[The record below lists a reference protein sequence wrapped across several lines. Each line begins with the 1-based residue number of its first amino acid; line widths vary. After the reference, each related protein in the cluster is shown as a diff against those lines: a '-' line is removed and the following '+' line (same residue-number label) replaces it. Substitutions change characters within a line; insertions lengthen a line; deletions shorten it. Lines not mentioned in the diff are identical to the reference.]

1 MAGVR
6 KDLTRS
12 LYLYGTAVLVLFGAL
27 MAGIMTGNE
36 SRHLKRLVDQQL
48 TDLADRS
55 AALIERTIEF
65 EPANMARLAMTG
77 SADANFV
84 ARFSQM
90 MSTQRTRAELAE
102 VLVLGGDG
110 AVFWS
115 SNATRAVGAQIPGL
129 EPSTGEGGLEL
140 VSLPIDSVPSR
151 MAVLAI
157 AGSNWRVA
165 AAQPAAQ
172 RVDRAGS
179 LVLIS
184 ILLFTL
190 GGILTLWLLA
200 RWLDRRLLRPLLAA
214 EEVATRVAQG
224 NLSATMSATAGE
236 AATEGNQLLRAI
248 AAMVEALRTL
258 VGAIRGASSEAAAM
272 AEQISAATEEMSAST
287 QEVASTTADLTD
299 RATKQAGVVRLAAD
313 DARKILG
320 IAQALATGAAQ
331 AAERNGALARLARA
345 HREQLDRSTTELA
358 KLTEE
363 VELGAEEAELLATSS
378 EEIEKFITQTKA
390 IAKQTHMLALNA
402 AIEAARAGG
411 EGRGFSVVAEEVRK
425 LAGQAAQAATSTSET
440 VQSVLA
446 RVQTARERLLRLAQ
460 GGIAARDAAQA
471 AAEGLRTVAEDADAN
486 DQWTQAISASA
497 DDVRIL
503 IDGIAGRMKE
513 VSAGTE
519 EYAAAAEQIAAAAQE
534 LNASTEEIASSAGHL
549 ADAAER
555 LTNAV
560 GGFRVS

>member
-12 LYLYGTAVLVLFGAL
+12 LYLYGSAVLVLFGAL

-36 SRHLKRLVDQQL
+36 SRHLKRQVDEQL
-48 TDLADRS
+48 TALADRS
-55 AALIERTIEF
+55 AALIEQALEYDPGEI
-65 EPANMARLAMTG
+65 ARLATPG
-77 SADANFV
+77 LASSETIAK
-84 ARFSQM
+84 FSQM
-90 MSTQRTRAELAE
+90 LSTERTRADLAE

-115 SNATRAVGAQIPGL
+115 SNATRAIGAQIPGL
-129 EPSTGEGGLEL
+129 SVTAGQSELEL
-140 VSLPIDSVPSR
+140 LSLPIDSVPSR
-151 MAVLAI
+151 MAVLSV

-165 AAQPAAQ
+165 AASPAAQ
-172 RVDRAGS
+172 RVDTTGS

-184 ILLFTL
+184 ILIFTL

-200 RWLDRRLLRPLLAA
+200 RWLDHRVLRPLLAA
-214 EEVATRVAQG
+214 EEVATQVAQG
-224 NLSATMSATAGE
+224 NLSESV
-236 AATEGNQLLRAI
+236 AAPVGADTEGNQLLRAI

-272 AEQISAATEEMSAST
+272 AEQISAATEQMSAST
-287 QEVASTTADLTD
+287 QEVASTTADLTE

-313 DARKILG
+313 DAGKILG
-320 IAQALATGAAQ
+320 IAQELAAGATQAAQ
-331 AAERNGALARLARA
+331 RNAALARLARS
-345 HREQLDRSTTELA
+345 HKEHLDRSTSELA

-440 VQSVLA
+440 VQSVVA

-460 GGIAARDAAQA
+460 GGMAARDAAHS
-471 AAEGLRTVAEDADAN
+471 AAEGLRTVAEDAEAN

-497 DDVRIL
+497 DDVRVL

-560 GGFRVS
+560 GGFRVT